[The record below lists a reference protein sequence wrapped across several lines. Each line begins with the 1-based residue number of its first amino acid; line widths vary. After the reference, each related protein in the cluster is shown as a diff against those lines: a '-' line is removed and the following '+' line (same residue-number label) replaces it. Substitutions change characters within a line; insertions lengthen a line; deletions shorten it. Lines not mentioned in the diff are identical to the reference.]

1 MTILDGKKTAAKI
14 RAELKER
21 VSRLGFQPKLAVVL
35 VGNDPAS
42 AIYVRNK
49 RKACEETG
57 IGSVLVTLPETVTQE
72 EAESAVD
79 APCKDNAID
88 SILVQLPLPEGLNEE
103 RILGIIPPE
112 KYIVNII
119 IIVKNV

>member
-49 RKACEETG
+49 RKA
-57 IGSVLVTLPETVTQE
+57 
-72 EAESAVD
+72 
-79 APCKDNAID
+79 
-88 SILVQLPLPEGLNEE
+88 
-103 RILGIIPPE
+103 
-112 KYIVNII
+112 
-119 IIVKNV
+119 